1 MVDIIEELAKRGG
14 VAPKRAVADAGI
26 SSYAIGAAVSLGR
39 LISPRRGWVA
49 LPDADPYLI
58 AAARAG
64 VVLTCITRARRLGLW
79 VRSEDGTHVG
89 VAPNASRLDLQSDAT
104 TVHWALPVQQRE
116 PGTLEDGILNTL
128 AIVAEC
134 QPHEDA
140 LAVWNSALNAGM
152 VDGGELSRLPL
163 RPAARRLLAEAT
175 PFADSGL
182 ETYFVTRLRWLRLP
196 IRVQIWLHGH
206 RADALVGDRLV
217 VQIDGGHHVGAQRAQ
232 DVAHDAALMLLGYH
246 VIRVTY
252 PQIMDRWHEVQ
263 DLIMRAVA
271 QGLHKVR

>member
-1 MVDIIEELAKRGG
+1 MGDIIEELAKRGG
-14 VAPKRAVADAGI
+14 VSPKRAIADAGF
-26 SSYAIGAAVSLGR
+26 STYAIGAAVESRR

-49 LPDADPYLI
+49 LPDADPYLV

-64 VVLTCITRARRLGLW
+64 VVLTCITRAKRLGLW
-79 VRSEDGTHVG
+79 VRSQDGPHVG
-89 VAPNASRLDLQSDAT
+89 VAPNASRLDLQNDT
-104 TVHWALPVQQRE
+104 TVVHWANPVQQRE
-116 PGTLEDGILNTL
+116 PGALEDGILNTL

-140 LAVWNSALNAGM
+140 LAVWNSALNAGL
-152 VDGGELSRLPL
+152 VDRQELSRLPL
-163 RPAARRLLAEAT
+163 RPAARRLLEEAT

-182 ETYFVTRLRWLRLP
+182 ETYFVTRLKWLRLP
-196 IRVQIWLHGH
+196 IRVQIWIHGH

-217 VQIDGGHHVGAQRAQ
+217 VQIDGGHHVGAQRAE
-232 DVAHDAALMLLGYH
+232 DIAHDAALMLLGYH

-252 PQIMDRWHEVQ
+252 SQIVDGWHQVQ